1 MRHSRGVARPLAP
14 LAPSAAMSLKAVSRL
29 SRIPAGTGGPH
40 GTPASGDGRAGPGH
54 AVEVGLADVP
64 GRVAADRGDGPE
76 GTRSSPDWAGSPGPG
91 VARAGAPWGRGPGTM
106 PSATD
111 GPHRHVGPA
120 GCRRS
125 PRRSTWSRPA
135 VRPRACPTRID
146 GSRLP
151 GSTSSTCPESNRRK
165 ATGFSSSR
173 ATPASGKAGIS
184 ISPLKSLSSAT
195 HGIGR

>member
-1 MRHSRGVARPLAP
+1 MRHSLGMARPLAP
-14 LAPSAAMSLKAVSRL
+14 IAASAAMRLKAVSRL

-91 VARAGAPWGRGPGTM
+91 VARAGAPWGGAPAPCHPQPTDLIVMPAPRAVDEARVVRPGLGQPYALGHAQPGSRARGCPGRHRRLAPSRTDGRPRPFPPRGRRRPRGRPGS
-106 PSATD
+106 PSA
-111 GPHRHVGPA
+111 
-120 GCRRS
+120 
-125 PRRSTWSRPA
+125 
-135 VRPRACPTRID
+135 
-146 GSRLP
+146 
-151 GSTSSTCPESNRRK
+151 
-165 ATGFSSSR
+165 
-173 ATPASGKAGIS
+173 
-184 ISPLKSLSSAT
+184 PLKSLSSAT